1 MEHKKLRDKI
11 IEVAEQELGA
21 QLSESESLKECGV
34 DSLGLVALV
43 VGIEEKFGFCFSE
56 SDLQPE
62 NLQTL
67 SDLIKVTEKYI

>member
-1 MEHKKLRDKI
+1 M
-11 IEVAEQELGA
+11 
-21 QLSESESLKECGV
+21 

-43 VGIEEKFGFCFSE
+43 VGIEEEFGFSFCD

-67 SDLIKVTEKYI
+67 ADLIELAGKYV

>member
-1 MEHKKLRDKI
+1 MDREELRGRIKKI
-11 IEVAEQELGA
+11 AEQTLGTE
-21 QLSESESLKECGV
+21 LSEEESLKECGV

-43 VGIEEKFGFCFSE
+43 VGIEEEFGFSFCD

-67 SDLIKVTEKYI
+67 ADLMELAGKYV